1 MGLLIFEALA
11 KLIGCGG
18 EVVLELG
25 DRSEDCADIIRKC
38 SWGGCSDGLVSDYFR
53 WHKRLSEGTRGWCWW
68 VRWEGRV
75 SRWQLPGRSIQISGG
90 GGSITSRTFHD
101 EGGGGDDEEVDTEEA
116 CKIEVMDGAL

>member
-1 MGLLIFEALA
+1 MGLLIFETLA
-11 KLIGCGG
+11 KLIGCGD

-25 DRSEDCADIIRKC
+25 DRREDCANIIRTC
-38 SWGGCSDGLVSDYFR
+38 SRGGGSNGLVSNYFR

-75 SRWQLPGRSIQISGG
+75 SRWQLPRRSIQISGG
-90 GGSITSRTFHD
+90 GGSITGHD
-101 EGGGGDDEEVDTEEA
+101 EGGGGGGDDEEVNTEEA